1 MSTPQ
6 PASETAVL
14 ARSLLRLARAGA
26 YALPA
31 PQASAGAYHVFS
43 PRNGFEAAIACLSQ
57 ADISQAQAQGWLTLP
72 GSDGRLT
79 LSRQGRRA
87 LKREICAPGKRPAS
101 GMASGHRA
109 SKPRSALNAPSAAA
123 PQRIE
128 GPLLWLRNRKDR
140 QGQPLISQGQY
151 EAGTRFASDYTK
163 AQMQARVTAS
173 WSVIAPC
180 LRTGTPGAGVD
191 ISDAALA
198 ARGRFHAAM
207 DVVGPEM
214 GQLLVDV
221 CCHDIGL
228 ESAERARGWPV
239 RSGKVVLDMGLTA
252 LARHYGLVAVPTAR
266 EAAASKPSRQT
277 AARHWADP
285 AFTPTLAR
293 WERPQAPAASR
304 DADATASA

>member
-1 MSTPQ
+1 MPTPR
-6 PASETAVL
+6 PACDTAVL

-31 PQASAGAYHVFS
+31 PHAAVAAYHVFS
-43 PRNGFEAAIACLSQ
+43 PRNGFEAAIASLPQ
-57 ADISQAQAQGWLTLP
+57 ADIAQAQALGWLTFP
-72 GSDGRLT
+72 GGDGRLT

-87 LKREICAPGKRPAS
+87 LKREVCTPGNRPAA
-101 GMASGHRA
+101 GAASGHRA
-109 SKPRSALNAPSAAA
+109 SKARSGLNAPSAAA

-128 GPLLWLRNRKDR
+128 GPLIWLRKRKDR
-140 QGQPLISQGQY
+140 QGQPLITQAQY
-151 EAGTRFASDYTK
+151 EAGTRFAADYTK

-173 WSVIAPC
+173 WSVTAPC
-180 LRTGTPGAGVD
+180 LRTGTPGAGVE

-207 DVVGPEM
+207 DVMGPEM
-214 GQLLVDV
+214 GQLLLDV

-228 ESAERARGWPV
+228 ESAERARRWPV

-252 LARHYGLVAVPTAR
+252 LARHYGL
-266 EAAASKPSRQT
+266 EATPPLRDATAASRTRRPPR
-277 AARHWADP
+277 RRWADP

-293 WERPQAPAASR
+293 WERPQAPTASR
-304 DADATASA
+304 DADATAPA